1 MNYTTET
8 LDTAQIMR
16 GEANSGFIIIDEGK
30 AYAFPAPFT
39 GLSRITKGL
48 SPKVKTVTDDSEM
61 LVQAAYIS
69 HLRRT
74 GAPHTQLVI
83 EGTTDGLDERTRG
96 MWAEVAMEQHFY
108 EKIVEQILRGAF
120 IKYGSVGV
128 GAVNEVIKRVEDKS
142 RWLDDEELDFIKCV
156 ESVANEA
163 HRVPLQ
169 KEVRV
174 LWEYLHPD
182 GNKNTFNGIKKRL
195 GFSWL
200 PAGTRGKRAEGRG
213 FTSGK

>member
-1 MNYTTET
+1 MSYTTET
-8 LDTAQIMR
+8 LDKAQIMR

-48 SPKVKTVTDDSEM
+48 KTKGLIEDNDELVK
-61 LVQAAYIS
+61 AIYIS
-69 HLRRT
+69 YLRRT
-74 GAPHTQLVI
+74 EQPHTQLVI
-83 EGTTDGLDERTRG
+83 EGMMDGLNEGARSY
-96 MWAEVAMEQHFY
+96 WAELAMSKRIYEQM
-108 EKIVEQILRGAF
+108 VQTILCSAF
-120 IKYGSVGV
+120 AKYGGKGV
-128 GAVNEVIKRVEDKS
+128 ECISELINRVEDKS
-142 RWLDDEELDFIKCV
+142 RWLDDEELDFIRCI

-163 HRVPLQ
+163 NRVPLQ
-169 KEVRV
+169 KEVHA
-174 LWEYLHPD
+174 LWKYLNPD

-200 PAGTRGKRAEGRG
+200 PAGTRGKRAVGRG